1 MTTYMEVMLRLGEF
15 NGMSFIPDLRI
26 TLQGAVTWWIHCH
39 DSTAT
44 CHIAGCSQLT
54 KWMSWSCHI
63 AGCKNSIRHIESR
76 FSPYFILFLMQFRLW
91 RPLYWNSTSGFHFH
105 TSPQSTCHSVPV
117 VQNDMSTAVPVCK
130 ILSKSDHAQ
139 QKKMTS
145 CRFSRWRIS
154 TILDCRDPIMGS
166 LKSPVKFT

>member
-1 MTTYMEVMLRLGEF
+1 MLRLGEF
-15 NGMSFIPDLRI
+15 SGMSFIPDLRI

-105 TSPQSTCHSVPV
+105 TTHHRSRHVILYQWYRMTCRLRYQSAKFYPNRITLSRKKWRHVDFQDGESPPSWIVGIQ
-117 VQNDMSTAVPVCK
+117 
-130 ILSKSDHAQ
+130 
-139 QKKMTS
+139 
-145 CRFSRWRIS
+145 
-154 TILDCRDPIMGS
+154 
-166 LKSPVKFT
+166 